1 MIEDDYEEIELDYA
15 LATSGFIALMLIVIT
30 IALFNDTIM
39 RELIILL
46 FKLMFK

>member
-1 MIEDDYEEIELDYA
+1 MIKDDYEEIELDYA
-15 LATSGFIALMLIVIT
+15 LATIGFMALMMIVIT
-30 IALFNDTIM
+30 IVLFNDTVM